1 MKTVTSEDNLSG
13 YFLAERRTG
22 EVIDIVKLNRKIK
35 SIKSAL
41 KLAEQHNEDLH
52 SKIKNMKESH
62 QLEIVQ
68 VETECRKYKQLYDIL
83 TQNY

>member
-13 YFLAERRTG
+13 YFFAEKRSG
-22 EVIDIVKLNRKIK
+22 EVIDIAKLNRKIK
-35 SIKSAL
+35 SIKAAL

-52 SKIKNMKESH
+52 SKIKNMKENH

-68 VETECRKYKQLYDIL
+68 Y
-83 TQNY
+83 

>member
-13 YFLAERRTG
+13 YFLAEKRTG

-35 SIKSAL
+35 SIKAAL

-52 SKIKNMKESH
+52 GKIKNMKENH
-62 QLEIVQ
+62 QL
-68 VETECRKYKQLYDIL
+68 
-83 TQNY
+83 